1 MFLLTIKI
9 PKHLIRNTHIIRFLI
24 DSLPIAFTHLLI
36 IKHLIGQLLE
46 LIIKIGDLLDILIR
60 YPIRY
65 TQLSKK
71 LYGFALLYL

>member
-9 PKHLIRNTHIIRFLI
+9 PKRLIRNTHIIRFLI
-24 DSLPIAFTHLLI
+24 DSLAIDFTHLLI

-46 LIIKIGDLLDILIR
+46 LIIKIGDLFDILIR
-60 YPIRY
+60 RAIRY